1 LKVQVF
7 LLSFLTGF
15 SLFLAC
21 SEEAKV
27 WCEKL
32 NIQYRVEA
40 VRESK
45 VNQTTPKRYED
56 NFRFLN
62 VKLESSCQ
70 NLSCTLSFDATNVV
84 KAKVTNINHR
94 NQNMIRI

>member
-1 LKVQVF
+1 MEPVGGALLLHDNTYALKVQVL

-15 SLFLAC
+15 PLFLAC

-40 VRESK
+40 ARESN

-62 VKLESSCQ
+62 VKLKEFLSESQ
-70 NLSCTLSFDATNVV
+70 LHPVL
-84 KAKVTNINHR
+84 
-94 NQNMIRI
+94 